1 MSQEISIK
9 TAELLVSHGD
19 VIIETGSI
27 GSCIVIALYDE
38 EAKIGG
44 MAHAMLPTRKSPKPE
59 TEELSNEPGN
69 TSARYA
75 DEAIDNL
82 LVLIRQKGGK
92 KENLTA
98 KLIGGASMFKK
109 LSGDSLGMGHQ
120 NTESARTKLMTHGI
134 PIEKEDVGGSSGKM
148 VEFNLANGVIEVN
161 TKL

>member
-1 MSQEISIK
+1 MSDQISIK
-9 TAELLVSHGD
+9 TAELFVSQGD

-38 EAKIGG
+38 ENKVGG
-44 MAHAMLPTRKSPKPE
+44 MAHAMLPSRKGPKPE
-59 TEELSNEPGN
+59 TEELSNETGN

-75 DEAIDNL
+75 DEAIENL
-82 LVLIRQKGGK
+82 LILIRQEGGK

-109 LSGDSLGMGHQ
+109 LSGDNLGMGHQ
-120 NTESARTKLMTHGI
+120 NTEAARAKLMFHGI
-134 PIEKEDVGGSSGKM
+134 RIEKEDVGGSSGKM
-148 VEFNLANGVIEVN
+148 VEFNLANGVVEVN